1 MSTACFRFSSS
12 ALDLESLRTELA
24 DPTCGG
30 YSAFEGWVRNHNE
43 GREVRHLEY
52 EAFAELAIREGE
64 RIIAE
69 ACERFGVENA
79 RCVHRVGALALG
91 ELAVWVGV
99 SARHRDEA
107 FKACRYI
114 IDEVKHR
121 VPIWKKEHYVDGDSG
136 WVNCERCAAT
146 PVHADHGHAD
156 HVHAHHEHAHHAHT
170 HQGHAHHGHGHGHGH
185 AHQHVATHHHSVEA
199 PRVPDYSRQM
209 NLREVGAAGQARLR
223 AARVAVVGAGGLGVP
238 VLQYLA
244 GAGIGRLT
252 VIDGDRLEPSNL
264 HRQTWYALADCGSPK
279 AELAAAR
286 VRALNPDVDVHAHV
300 GRLDIENGATLLAH
314 HDLVIDCT
322 DNFATKFLIND
333 LAQSLGVP
341 AVFASVHQY
350 EGQLQVVDPT
360 RRSACLR
367 CLWPNATRDG
377 VVGNCAEAGVLGP
390 VPGVL
395 GGLQALEALK
405 ILLNLP
411 GRLGDELLTV
421 DLVGLS
427 TTRLRARRN
436 AACEARCEPS
446 TLALQRAARE
456 RRNAGSAP
464 LELEFDDLQS
474 ALAEGYS
481 LVDIREP
488 KEIDETPLETDAL
501 PVPMGELLAGRNLPP
516 DGRYLL
522 ICARGARSLGTARS
536 LRDRGLDN
544 VYSLK
549 GGALGLPERQ
559 GRI

>member
-1 MSTACFRFSSS
+1 MSPARFRFSSS
-12 ALDLESLRTELA
+12 ALDPESLRTELA

-30 YSAFEGWVRNHNE
+30 YTAFEGWVRNHNE

-52 EAFAELAIREGE
+52 EAFAELAVREGE

-69 ACERFGVENA
+69 ACERFGVDNA
-79 RCVHRVGALALG
+79 RCVHLVGDLALG

-146 PVHADHGHAD
+146 PAHADHGHAD
-156 HVHAHHEHAHHAHT
+156 HVHAHHEYAHHGHT
-170 HQGHAHHGHGHGHGH
+170 HHGHAHHGHEYHHSP
-185 AHQHVATHHHSVEA
+185 THHPSVEA

-223 AARVAVVGAGGLGVP
+223 AARVAVIGAGGLGVP

-252 VIDGDRLEPSNL
+252 LIDGDRLEPSNL
-264 HRQTWYALADCGSPK
+264 HRQTWYALADCGTPK

-286 VRALNPDVDVHAHV
+286 VRALNPDVDVYVHV
-300 GRLDIENGATLLAH
+300 GRLDIENSAALLAH
-314 HDLVIDCT
+314 HDLIIDCT

-367 CLWPNATRDG
+367 CLWPDATRDG

-436 AACEARCEPS
+436 SACEGRCEPS
-446 TLALQRAARE
+446 TLALQRAAHE
-456 RRNAGSAP
+456 RRDAGSTP

-488 KEIDETPLETDAL
+488 KEIDETPLEVSAL
-501 PVPMGELLAGRNLPP
+501 PVPMGELLAGRNLPSE
-516 DGRYLL
+516 GRYLL
-522 ICARGARSLGTARS
+522 ICARGARSLGTTRS
-536 LRDRGLDN
+536 LRDRGLRN

-549 GGALGLPERQ
+549 GGVLGLPERQ
-559 GRI
+559 GRT

>member
-1 MSTACFRFSSS
+1 MSSARFRFSSS
-12 ALDLESLRTELA
+12 ALDPESLRTELA

-30 YSAFEGWVRNHNE
+30 YAAFEGWVRNHNE

-52 EAFAELAIREGE
+52 EAFADLAVREGE

-69 ACERFGVENA
+69 ACARFGVDNA
-79 RCVHRVGALALG
+79 RCVHRVGDLALG

-136 WVNCERCAAT
+136 WVNCERCAAA
-146 PVHADHGHAD
+146 PGHLD
-156 HVHAHHEHAHHAHT
+156 PGHTHDHAHHNHAHPAHD
-170 HQGHAHHGHGHGHGH
+170 HDHSHSHR
-185 AHQHVATHHHSVEA
+185 HSVDT

-252 VIDGDRLEPSNL
+252 LIDGDRLEPSNL
-264 HRQTWYALADCGSPK
+264 HRQTWYALADCGTPK

-286 VRALNPDVDVHAHV
+286 VRALNPDVNVHAHV
-300 GRLDIENGATLLAH
+300 GRLDISNGATLLAH

-350 EGQLQVVDPT
+350 EGQLQVVDPR

-405 ILLNLP
+405 ILLDLP

-421 DLVGLS
+421 DLVGLA

-436 AACEARCEPS
+436 AACESRCEPS
-446 TLALQRAARE
+446 MLALQRAAHE
-456 RRNAGSAP
+456 RRDDGTTP
-464 LELEFDDLQS
+464 LELEFDDLHA
-474 ALAEGYS
+474 ALAEGYL

-488 KEIDETPLETDAL
+488 KEIDEMPLETDAL
-501 PVPMGELLAGRNLPP
+501 PVPMGELLAGRNLPSE
-516 DGRYLL
+516 GRYLL
-522 ICARGARSLGTARS
+522 ICARGSRSLGTARS

>member
-1 MSTACFRFSSS
+1 MSPVRFRFSSS
-12 ALDLESLRTELA
+12 ALDPESLRTELS

-30 YSAFEGWVRNHNE
+30 YTAFEGWVRNHNE

-52 EAFAELAIREGE
+52 EAFAELAVREGE

-69 ACERFGVENA
+69 ACERFGVDHA
-79 RCVHRVGALALG
+79 RCVHRVGDLALG

-136 WVNCERCAAT
+136 WVNCERCAGT
-146 PVHADHGHAD
+146 PAHADHASDDHA
-156 HVHAHHEHAHHAHT
+156 HSHSPHFHHEHSHHEHAHHAATT
-170 HQGHAHHGHGHGHGH
+170 HRQF
-185 AHQHVATHHHSVEA
+185 VEP

-252 VIDGDRLEPSNL
+252 LIDGDRLEPSNL
-264 HRQTWYALADCGSPK
+264 HRQTWYALADCGTPK

-286 VRALNPDVDVHAHV
+286 VRALNPDVDVHVHI

-360 RRSACLR
+360 RHSACLR

-405 ILLNLP
+405 IVLGLP

-436 AACEARCEPS
+436 AACDGGCEPS
-446 TLALQRAARE
+446 SLALQCAARE
-456 RRNAGSAP
+456 RRDASRAP

-488 KEIDETPLETDAL
+488 KEIDETPLETAAL

-516 DGRYLL
+516 EGRYLL

-536 LRDRGLDN
+536 LRDRGLEN

>member
-1 MSTACFRFSSS
+1 MNSARFRFSSS
-12 ALDLESLRTELA
+12 ALEPESLRTELA

-30 YSAFEGWVRNHNE
+30 YTAFEGWVRNHNE

-52 EAFAELAIREGE
+52 EAFAELAVREGE

-69 ACERFGVENA
+69 ACERFGVDNA
-79 RCVHRVGALALG
+79 RCVHRVGDLALG

-146 PVHADHGHAD
+146 PVHADPE
-156 HVHAHHEHAHHAHT
+156 HAHHEHAHHEHV
-170 HQGHAHHGHGHGHGH
+170 HHEHAHHGR
-185 AHQHVATHHHSVEA
+185 AHHPSPAHHTSVET

-252 VIDGDRLEPSNL
+252 LIDGDRLEPSNL
-264 HRQTWYALADCGSPK
+264 HRQTWYALADCGTPK
-279 AELAAAR
+279 SELDAAR
-286 VRALNPDVDVHAHV
+286 VRALNPDVDVHVHV

-367 CLWPNATRDG
+367 CLWPDATRDG

-411 GRLGDELLTV
+411 GRLGDELLMV
-421 DLVGLS
+421 DLVGLA

-436 AACEARCEPS
+436 AACEGRCEPS
-446 TLALQRAARE
+446 TLALQRAIHE
-456 RRNAGSAP
+456 RQDAGSTP
-464 LELEFDDLQS
+464 LELEFDDLQT
-474 ALAEGYS
+474 ALAAGYS

-488 KEIDETPLETDAL
+488 KEIDETPLEANAL

-516 DGRYLL
+516 EGRYLL

-559 GRI
+559 GRT

>member
-1 MSTACFRFSSS
+1 MSLARFRFSSS
-12 ALDLESLRTELA
+12 ALDPASLRSELA

-30 YSAFEGWVRNHNE
+30 YTAFEGWVRNHNE

-52 EAFAELAIREGE
+52 EAFAELAVREGE

-69 ACERFGVENA
+69 ACERFAVDNA
-79 RCVHRVGALALG
+79 RCVHRVGDLALG

-136 WVNCERCAAT
+136 WVNCERCATT
-146 PVHADHGHAD
+146 PAHAD
-156 HVHAHHEHAHHAHT
+156 HEHAHHAHA
-170 HQGHAHHGHGHGHGH
+170 HHAHEHRAYEHHGHAHHGHEPHRSP
-185 AHQHVATHHHSVEA
+185 THHTSVET

-223 AARVAVVGAGGLGVP
+223 AARIAVVGAGGLGVP

-252 VIDGDRLEPSNL
+252 LVDGDRLEPSNL
-264 HRQTWYALADCGSPK
+264 HRQTWYALADCGTPK
-279 AELAAAR
+279 ADLAAAR
-286 VRALNPDVDVHAHV
+286 VRALNPDVDVHVHV
-300 GRLDIENGATLLAH
+300 GRLDIENGAALLAH
-314 HDLVIDCT
+314 HDLIIDCT

-367 CLWPNATRDG
+367 CLWPDATRDG

-405 ILLNLP
+405 IVLGLP

-436 AACEARCEPS
+436 VACEGRCEPS
-446 TLALQRAARE
+446 TLALQRADQE
-456 RRNAGSAP
+456 RRDALSTP

-488 KEIDETPLETDAL
+488 KEIDETPLEASAL

-516 DGRYLL
+516 EGRYLL

-536 LRDRGLDN
+536 LRDRGLEN

-559 GRI
+559 GRT

>member
-1 MSTACFRFSSS
+1 MSPARFRFSSS
-12 ALDLESLRTELA
+12 ALDPESLRTELA

-30 YSAFEGWVRNHNE
+30 YTAFEGWVRNHNE

-52 EAFAELAIREGE
+52 EAFAELAVREGE
-64 RIIAE
+64 RIIGE
-69 ACERFGVENA
+69 ACERFGVDNA
-79 RCVHRVGALALG
+79 RCVHRVGDLALG

-146 PVHADHGHAD
+146 PAHADSGHTHD
-156 HVHAHHEHAHHAHT
+156 HAHHDHAHHDHAPHD
-170 HQGHAHHGHGHGHGH
+170 HAHHGYE
-185 AHQHVATHHHSVEA
+185 HHHSPTHHPSVET
-199 PRVPDYSRQM
+199 PRIPDYSRQM

-252 VIDGDRLEPSNL
+252 LIDGDRLEPSNL
-264 HRQTWYALADCGSPK
+264 HRQTWYALADCGTPK

-300 GRLDIENGATLLAH
+300 GRLDIENGAALLAH

-350 EGQLQVVDPT
+350 EGQLQVVDP
-360 RRSACLR
+360 RLRSACLR
-367 CLWPNATRDG
+367 CLWPNATHDG

-446 TLALQRAARE
+446 MLALQDALEE
-456 RRNAGSAP
+456 RRDAASAAP
-464 LELEFDDLQS
+464 LELEFDDLQT

-516 DGRYLL
+516 EGRYLL
-522 ICARGARSLGTARS
+522 ICARGSRSLGTARS
-536 LRDRGLDN
+536 LRDRGLDK

-559 GRI
+559 GRT

>member
-1 MSTACFRFSSS
+1 MSLARFRFSSS
-12 ALDLESLRTELA
+12 ALDPESLRSELA

-30 YSAFEGWVRNHNE
+30 YTAFEGWVRNHNE

-52 EAFAELAIREGE
+52 EAFAELAVREGE

-69 ACERFGVENA
+69 ACERFAVDNA
-79 RCVHRVGALALG
+79 RCVHRVGDLVLG

-136 WVNCERCAAT
+136 WVNCERCATT
-146 PVHADHGHAD
+146 PAHADP
-156 HVHAHHEHAHHAHT
+156 EHAHHVHG
-170 HQGHAHHGHGHGHGH
+170 HHAHEPHRSP
-185 AHQHVATHHHSVEA
+185 THHTSVET

-223 AARVAVVGAGGLGVP
+223 AARIAVVGAGGLGVP

-252 VIDGDRLEPSNL
+252 LVDGDRLEPSNL
-264 HRQTWYALADCGSPK
+264 HRQTWYALADCGTPK
-279 AELAAAR
+279 ADLAAAR
-286 VRALNPDVDVHAHV
+286 VRALNPDVDVHVHV

-314 HDLVIDCT
+314 HDLIIDCT

-367 CLWPNATRDG
+367 CLWPDATRDG

-405 ILLNLP
+405 IVLGLP

-436 AACEARCEPS
+436 VACEGRCEPS
-446 TLALQRAARE
+446 TLALQRADQE
-456 RRNAGSAP
+456 RRDALSTP

-488 KEIDETPLETDAL
+488 KEIDETPLEASAL

-516 DGRYLL
+516 EGRYLL

-536 LRDRGLDN
+536 LRDRGLEN

-559 GRI
+559 GRT

>member
-1 MSTACFRFSSS
+1 MSSARFRFSSS
-12 ALDLESLRTELA
+12 ALDPESLRTELA

-30 YSAFEGWVRNHNE
+30 YAAFEGWVRNHNE

-52 EAFAELAIREGE
+52 EAFADLAVREGE

-69 ACERFGVENA
+69 ACARFGVDNA
-79 RCVHRVGALALG
+79 RCVHRVGDLALG

-136 WVNCERCAAT
+136 WVNCERCAAA
-146 PVHADHGHAD
+146 PGHAD
-156 HVHAHHEHAHHAHT
+156 PGHT
-170 HQGHAHHGHGHGHGH
+170 HDHAHHGHAHPAHDHDHGHSH
-185 AHQHVATHHHSVEA
+185 RHSVDT
-199 PRVPDYSRQM
+199 PRVTDYSRQM

-252 VIDGDRLEPSNL
+252 LIDGDRLEPSNL
-264 HRQTWYALADCGSPK
+264 HRQTWYALADCGTPK

-286 VRALNPDVDVHAHV
+286 VRALNPDVNVHAHV
-300 GRLDIENGATLLAH
+300 GRLDISNGVTLLAH

-350 EGQLQVVDPT
+350 EGQLQVVDP
-360 RRSACLR
+360 RQRSACLR

-405 ILLNLP
+405 ILLDLP

-421 DLVGLS
+421 DLVGLA

-436 AACEARCEPS
+436 VACESRCEPS
-446 TLALQRAARE
+446 MLALQRTANE
-456 RRNAGSAP
+456 RRDDGTTP
-464 LELEFDDLQS
+464 LELEFDDLHA

-488 KEIDETPLETDAL
+488 KEIDEMPLETDAL

-516 DGRYLL
+516 EGRYLL
-522 ICARGARSLGTARS
+522 ICARGSRSLGTARS

>member
-1 MSTACFRFSSS
+1 MSPARFRFSSS
-12 ALDLESLRTELA
+12 ALDPESLRTELA

-30 YSAFEGWVRNHNE
+30 YTAFEGWVRNHNE

-52 EAFAELAIREGE
+52 EAFAELAVREGE
-64 RIIAE
+64 RIIGE
-69 ACERFGVENA
+69 ACERFGVDNA
-79 RCVHRVGALALG
+79 RCVHRVGDLALG

-146 PVHADHGHAD
+146 PAHADSGHTHD
-156 HVHAHHEHAHHAHT
+156 HAHHDHAPHD
-170 HQGHAHHGHGHGHGH
+170 HAHHGHTHHGYE
-185 AHQHVATHHHSVEA
+185 HHHSPTHHPSVET
-199 PRVPDYSRQM
+199 PRIPDYSRQM

-252 VIDGDRLEPSNL
+252 LIDGDRLEPSNL
-264 HRQTWYALADCGSPK
+264 HRQTWYALADCGTPK

-300 GRLDIENGATLLAH
+300 GRLDIENGAALLAH

-350 EGQLQVVDPT
+350 EGQLQVVDP
-360 RRSACLR
+360 RLRSACLR
-367 CLWPNATRDG
+367 CLWPNATHDG

-446 TLALQRAARE
+446 MLALQDALEE
-456 RRNAGSAP
+456 RRDAASAAP
-464 LELEFDDLQS
+464 LELEFDDLQT

-516 DGRYLL
+516 EGRYLL
-522 ICARGARSLGTARS
+522 ICARGSRSLGTARS
-536 LRDRGLDN
+536 LRDRGLDK

-559 GRI
+559 GRT

>member
-1 MSTACFRFSSS
+1 MNSARFRFSSS
-12 ALDLESLRTELA
+12 ALEPESLRTELA

-30 YSAFEGWVRNHNE
+30 YTAFEGWVRNHNE

-52 EAFAELAIREGE
+52 EAFAELAVREGE

-69 ACERFGVENA
+69 ACERFGVDNA
-79 RCVHRVGALALG
+79 RCVHRVGDLALG

-146 PVHADHGHAD
+146 PVHADPE
-156 HVHAHHEHAHHAHT
+156 HAHHEHAHHEHV
-170 HQGHAHHGHGHGHGH
+170 HHEHAHHGH
-185 AHQHVATHHHSVEA
+185 AHHPSPAHHTSVET

-252 VIDGDRLEPSNL
+252 LIDGDRLEPSNL
-264 HRQTWYALADCGSPK
+264 HRQTWYALADCGTPK

-286 VRALNPDVDVHAHV
+286 VRALNPDVDVHVHV

-367 CLWPNATRDG
+367 CLWPDATRDG

-411 GRLGDELLTV
+411 GRLGDELLMV
-421 DLVGLS
+421 DLVGLA

-436 AACEARCEPS
+436 AACEGRCEPS
-446 TLALQRAARE
+446 TLALQRAIHE
-456 RRNAGSAP
+456 RQDAGSTP
-464 LELEFDDLQS
+464 LELEFDDLQT
-474 ALAEGYS
+474 ALAAGYS

-488 KEIDETPLETDAL
+488 KEIDETPLEANAL

-516 DGRYLL
+516 EARYLL

-559 GRI
+559 GRT

>member
-1 MSTACFRFSSS
+1 MNSARFRFSSS
-12 ALDLESLRTELA
+12 ALDPESLRTELA

-30 YSAFEGWVRNHNE
+30 YTAFEGWVRNHNE

-64 RIIAE
+64 RIIDE
-69 ACERFGVENA
+69 ACARFGVDSA
-79 RCVHRVGALALG
+79 RCVHRVGDLALG

-146 PVHADHGHAD
+146 PAHAAHEHADHEHADHG
-156 HVHAHHEHAHHAHT
+156 HAHHEHAHHG
-170 HQGHAHHGHGHGHGH
+170 HQHHHGP
-185 AHQHVATHHHSVEA
+185 AHRHTVET

-252 VIDGDRLEPSNL
+252 LIDGDRLEPSNL
-264 HRQTWYALADCGSPK
+264 HRQTWYALADCGTPK

-286 VRALNPDVDVHAHV
+286 VRALNPDVDVHLHV

-322 DNFATKFLIND
+322 DNFATKFLTND

-421 DLVGLS
+421 DLVGLA

-436 AACEARCEPS
+436 AACEGRCEPS
-446 TLALQRAARE
+446 RIALQRTIDE
-456 RRNAGSAP
+456 RRDAASVSS
-464 LELEFDDLQS
+464 LELEFDDLQT

-481 LVDIREP
+481 LVDIRES
-488 KEIDETPLETDAL
+488 KEIDESPLETRVL
-501 PVPMGELLAGRNLPP
+501 CVPMGELLAGRNLPP
-516 DGRYLL
+516 EGRYLL
-522 ICARGARSLGTARS
+522 ICARGARSLGTVRS
-536 LRDRGLDN
+536 LRDRGLVN

>member
-1 MSTACFRFSSS
+1 MSLARFRFSSS
-12 ALDLESLRTELA
+12 ALDPESLRSELA

-30 YSAFEGWVRNHNE
+30 YTAFEGWVRNHNE

-52 EAFAELAIREGE
+52 EAFAELAVREGE

-69 ACERFGVENA
+69 ACERFAVDNA
-79 RCVHRVGALALG
+79 RCVHRVGDLALG

-136 WVNCERCAAT
+136 WVNCERCATT
-146 PVHADHGHAD
+146 PAHADP
-156 HVHAHHEHAHHAHT
+156 EHAHHAHA
-170 HQGHAHHGHGHGHGH
+170 HHAHEHHGHAHHGHEPHRSP
-185 AHQHVATHHHSVEA
+185 THHTSVET

-223 AARVAVVGAGGLGVP
+223 AARIAVVGAGGLGVP

-252 VIDGDRLEPSNL
+252 LVDGDRLEPSNL
-264 HRQTWYALADCGSPK
+264 HRQTWYALADCGTPK
-279 AELAAAR
+279 ADLAAAR
-286 VRALNPDVDVHAHV
+286 VRALNPDVDVHVHV
-300 GRLDIENGATLLAH
+300 GRLDIENGAALLAH
-314 HDLVIDCT
+314 HDLIIDCT

-367 CLWPNATRDG
+367 CLWPDATRDG
-377 VVGNCAEAGVLGP
+377 VVGNCTEAGVLGP

-405 ILLNLP
+405 IVLGLP

-436 AACEARCEPS
+436 VACEGRCEPS
-446 TLALQRAARE
+446 TLALQRADQE
-456 RRNAGSAP
+456 RRDALSTP

-488 KEIDETPLETDAL
+488 KEIDETPLEASAL

-516 DGRYLL
+516 EGRYLL

-536 LRDRGLDN
+536 LRDRGLEN

-559 GRI
+559 GRT

>member
-1 MSTACFRFSSS
+1 MNSARFRFSSS
-12 ALDLESLRTELA
+12 ALDPESLRTELA

-30 YSAFEGWVRNHNE
+30 YTAFEGWVRNHNE

-52 EAFAELAIREGE
+52 EAFAELAVREGE

-69 ACERFGVENA
+69 ACERFGVGNA
-79 RCVHRVGALALG
+79 RCVHRVGDLALG

-146 PVHADHGHAD
+146 PAHADHGYAD
-156 HVHAHHEHAHHAHT
+156 HVHAHHEHAHHGHT
-170 HQGHAHHGHGHGHGH
+170 HQGHAHHGH
-185 AHQHVATHHHSVEA
+185 AHHHSPTHHPSVET
-199 PRVPDYSRQM
+199 PQVPDYSRQM

-252 VIDGDRLEPSNL
+252 LIDGDRLEPSNL
-264 HRQTWYALADCGSPK
+264 HRQTWYALADCGTPK

-286 VRALNPDVDVHAHV
+286 VRALNPDVDVNAHV
-300 GRLDIENGATLLAH
+300 GRLDIENGAALLAH

-360 RRSACLR
+360 RRGACLR

-377 VVGNCAEAGVLGP
+377 IVGNCAEAGVLGP

-436 AACEARCEPS
+436 TACESRCEPS
-446 TLALQRAARE
+446 MLALQGALEE
-456 RRNAGSAP
+456 RRGAESAAP

-488 KEIDETPLETDAL
+488 KEIDETPLEASAL

-516 DGRYLL
+516 EGRYLL

-536 LRDRGLDN
+536 LRDRGLEN

-559 GRI
+559 GRT

>member
-1 MSTACFRFSSS
+1 MSSSRFRFSSS
-12 ALDLESLRTELA
+12 ALDPNALRTELA

-30 YSAFEGWVRNHNE
+30 YAAFEGWVRNHNE

-52 EAFAELAIREGE
+52 EAFAELAVREGE

-69 ACERFGVENA
+69 ACKEFGVDNA
-79 RCVHRVGALALG
+79 RCVHRVGDLALG

-121 VPIWKKEHYVDGDSG
+121 VPIWKKEHYADGNSG

-146 PVHADHGHAD
+146 PAHAHVHDHDHAHDHAHD
-156 HVHAHHEHAHHAHT
+156 HVHAHREPA
-170 HQGHAHHGHGHGHGH
+170 
-185 AHQHVATHHHSVEA
+185 A
-199 PRVPDYSRQM
+199 PSLVPDYSRQM

-223 AARVAVVGAGGLGVP
+223 ASRVAVVGAGGLGVP
-238 VLQYLA
+238 VLQYLG

-252 VIDGDRLEPSNL
+252 LIDGDRLEPSNL
-264 HRQTWYALADCGSPK
+264 HRQTWYALADCGAPK

-286 VRALNPDVDVHAHV
+286 VRALNPDVDVHVHV
-300 GRLDIENGATLLAH
+300 RRLDVENGATLLAH
-314 HDLVIDCT
+314 HDLIIDCT
-322 DNFATKFLIND
+322 DNFTTKFLIND
-333 LAQSLGVP
+333 LAHSLDIP

-350 EGQLQVVDPT
+350 EGQLQVVDPAQ
-360 RRSACLR
+360 RSACLR

-405 ILLNLP
+405 ILLDLP
-411 GRLGDELLTV
+411 GRLGDELLMV
-421 DLVGLS
+421 DLIGLG

-446 TLALQRAARE
+446 IRALQLSLDE
-456 RRNAGSAP
+456 RRDTTTATP
-464 LELEFDDLQS
+464 LELEFDDLR
-474 ALAEGYS
+474 LAIHQGYA

-488 KEIDETPLETDAL
+488 KEIEQSPLEVTAL
-501 PVPMGELLAGRNLPP
+501 PVPMGELLAGRNLPTE
-516 DGRYLL
+516 GRYLL
-522 ICARGARSLGTARS
+522 ICARGARSLGTTRS
-536 LRDRGLDN
+536 LRDRGLTN

-559 GRI
+559 GRT

>member
-1 MSTACFRFSSS
+1 MSPARFRFSSS
-12 ALDLESLRTELA
+12 ALDPESLRSELA

-30 YSAFEGWVRNHNE
+30 YTAFEGWVRNHNE

-52 EAFAELAIREGE
+52 EAFAELAVREGE

-69 ACERFGVENA
+69 ACERFGVDNA
-79 RCVHRVGALALG
+79 RCVHRVGDLALG

-136 WVNCERCAAT
+136 WVNCERCATT
-146 PVHADHGHAD
+146 PAHADP
-156 HVHAHHEHAHHAHT
+156 EHAHHAHS
-170 HQGHAHHGHGHGHGH
+170 HHAHEHHGHAHHGHEPHRSP
-185 AHQHVATHHHSVEA
+185 THHASVET

-223 AARVAVVGAGGLGVP
+223 AARIAVVGAGGLGVP

-252 VIDGDRLEPSNL
+252 LVDGDRLEPSNL
-264 HRQTWYALADCGSPK
+264 HRQTWYALADCGTPK
-279 AELAAAR
+279 ADLAAAR
-286 VRALNPDVDVHAHV
+286 VRALNPDVEVHVHV

-314 HDLVIDCT
+314 HDLIIDCT

-367 CLWPNATRDG
+367 CLWPDATRDG
-377 VVGNCAEAGVLGP
+377 VVGNCAESGVLGP

-405 ILLNLP
+405 IVLGLP

-436 AACEARCEPS
+436 VACEGRCEPS
-446 TLALQRAARE
+446 TLALQRAAQE
-456 RRNAGSAP
+456 RRDALSTP

-488 KEIDETPLETDAL
+488 KEIDETPLEASAL

-516 DGRYLL
+516 EGRYLL

-536 LRDRGLDN
+536 LRDRGLEN

-559 GRI
+559 GRT

>member
-1 MSTACFRFSSS
+1 MNSARFRFSSS
-12 ALDLESLRTELA
+12 ALEPESLRTELA

-30 YSAFEGWVRNHNE
+30 YTAFEGWVRNHNE

-52 EAFAELAIREGE
+52 EAFAELAVREGE

-69 ACERFGVENA
+69 ACERFGVDNA
-79 RCVHRVGALALG
+79 RCVHRVGDLALG

-146 PVHADHGHAD
+146 PVHADP
-156 HVHAHHEHAHHAHT
+156 EHAHHAHA
-170 HQGHAHHGHGHGHGH
+170 HHAHEHHGHAHHGHEPHRSP
-185 AHQHVATHHHSVEA
+185 THHTSVET

-223 AARVAVVGAGGLGVP
+223 AARIAVVGAGGLGVP

-252 VIDGDRLEPSNL
+252 LVDGDRLEPSNL
-264 HRQTWYALADCGSPK
+264 HRQTWYALADCGTPK
-279 AELAAAR
+279 ADLAAAR
-286 VRALNPDVDVHAHV
+286 VRALNPDVDVHVHV

-367 CLWPNATRDG
+367 CLWPDATRDG

-411 GRLGDELLTV
+411 GRLGDELLMV
-421 DLVGLS
+421 DLVGLA

-436 AACEARCEPS
+436 AACEGRCEPS
-446 TLALQRAARE
+446 TLALQRAIHE
-456 RRNAGSAP
+456 RQDAGSTP
-464 LELEFDDLQS
+464 LELEFDDLQT
-474 ALAEGYS
+474 ALAAGYS

-488 KEIDETPLETDAL
+488 KEIDETPLEANAL

-516 DGRYLL
+516 EARYLL

-559 GRI
+559 GRT

>member
-1 MSTACFRFSSS
+1 MTDSMRFRFSSS
-12 ALDLESLRTELA
+12 GLNTESLRAELV

-30 YSAFEGWVRNHNE
+30 YAAFEGWVRNHNE
-43 GREVRHLEY
+43 GREVRRLEY
-52 EAFAELAIREGE
+52 EAFTELAVREGE

-69 ACERFGVENA
+69 ACARFGVENA
-79 RCVHRVGALALG
+79 RCVHRIGDLALG

-107 FKACRYI
+107 FRACRYI

-146 PVHADHGHAD
+146 PD
-156 HVHAHHEHAHHAHT
+156 HAHHDHSHHDHAHHD
-170 HQGHAHHGHGHGHGH
+170 HAHHDH
-185 AHQHVATHHHSVEA
+185 APAA
-199 PRVPDYSRQM
+199 RVPDYSRQM

-223 AARVAVVGAGGLGVP
+223 AARIAVVGAGGLGVP

-252 VIDGDRLEPSNL
+252 LIDGDHLEPSNL
-264 HRQTWYALADCGSPK
+264 HRQTWYALADCGKPK

-286 VRALNPDVDVHAHV
+286 VRALNPDVDVHVHV
-300 GRLDIENGATLLAH
+300 GRLNAENGTRLLAE

-333 LAQSLGVP
+333 LAQSLGLP

-350 EGQLQVVDPT
+350 EGQLQIVDPT

-367 CLWPNATRDG
+367 CLWPQATRDG
-377 VVGNCAEAGVLGP
+377 IVGNCAEAGVLGP
-390 VPGVL
+390 VPGTL
-395 GGLQALEALK
+395 GSLQALEALK
-405 ILLNLP
+405 IVLDLP

-421 DLVGLS
+421 DLLNLS
-427 TTRLRARRN
+427 TSRLRARRR
-436 AACEARCEPS
+436 AGCEGRCEPS
-446 TLALQRAARE
+446 LGALQAALDDAR
-456 RRNAGSAP
+456 SAATTS
-464 LELEFDDLQS
+464 LELEFDDLQT
-474 ALAEGYS
+474 AVAEGYS

-488 KEIDETPLETDAL
+488 KEIADLPLDTQAL
-501 PVPMGELLAGRNLPP
+501 PLPMGELLAGRNLPTE
-516 DGRYLL
+516 GRYLL
-522 ICARGARSLGTARS
+522 VCARGARSLGTVRS
-536 LRDRGLDN
+536 LRDRGMQN

-549 GGALGLPERQ
+549 GGALGLPVRQ

>member
-1 MSTACFRFSSS
+1 MSPARFRFSSS
-12 ALDLESLRTELA
+12 ALDPESLRTELA

-30 YSAFEGWVRNHNE
+30 YTAFEGWVRNHNE

-52 EAFAELAIREGE
+52 EAFAELAVREGE

-69 ACERFGVENA
+69 ACERFGVDNA
-79 RCVHRVGALALG
+79 RCVHLVGDLALG

-146 PVHADHGHAD
+146 PAHADHGHAD
-156 HVHAHHEHAHHAHT
+156 HVHAHHEYAHHGHT
-170 HQGHAHHGHGHGHGH
+170 HHGHAHHGHEYHHSP
-185 AHQHVATHHHSVEA
+185 THHPSVEA

-223 AARVAVVGAGGLGVP
+223 AARVAVIGAGGLGVP

-252 VIDGDRLEPSNL
+252 LIDGDRLEPSNL
-264 HRQTWYALADCGSPK
+264 HRQTWYALADCGTPK

-286 VRALNPDVDVHAHV
+286 VRALNPDVDVHVHV
-300 GRLDIENGATLLAH
+300 GRLDIENSAALLAH
-314 HDLVIDCT
+314 HDLIIDCT

-367 CLWPNATRDG
+367 CLWPDATRDG

-436 AACEARCEPS
+436 SACEGRCEPS
-446 TLALQRAARE
+446 TLALQRAAHE
-456 RRNAGSAP
+456 RRDAGSTP

-488 KEIDETPLETDAL
+488 KEIDETPLEVSAL
-501 PVPMGELLAGRNLPP
+501 PVPMGELLAGRNLPSE
-516 DGRYLL
+516 GRYLL
-522 ICARGARSLGTARS
+522 ICARGARSLGTTRS
-536 LRDRGLDN
+536 LRDRGLRN

-549 GGALGLPERQ
+549 GGVLGLPERQ
-559 GRI
+559 GRT

>member
-1 MSTACFRFSSS
+1 MSSARFRFSSS
-12 ALDLESLRTELA
+12 ALDPESLRTELA

-30 YSAFEGWVRNHNE
+30 YAAFEGWVRNHNE

-52 EAFAELAIREGE
+52 EAFADLAVREGE

-69 ACERFGVENA
+69 ACARFGVDNA
-79 RCVHRVGALALG
+79 RCVHRVGDLALG

-136 WVNCERCAAT
+136 WVNCERCAAA
-146 PVHADHGHAD
+146 PGHLD
-156 HVHAHHEHAHHAHT
+156 PGHTHDHAHHNHAHPAHD
-170 HQGHAHHGHGHGHGH
+170 HDHSHSHR
-185 AHQHVATHHHSVEA
+185 HSVDT

-252 VIDGDRLEPSNL
+252 LIDGDRLEPSNL
-264 HRQTWYALADCGSPK
+264 HRQTWYALADCGTPK

-286 VRALNPDVDVHAHV
+286 VRALNPDVNVHAHV
-300 GRLDIENGATLLAH
+300 GRLDISNGATLLAH

-350 EGQLQVVDPT
+350 EGQLQVVDPR

-405 ILLNLP
+405 ILLDLP

-421 DLVGLS
+421 DLVGLA

-436 AACEARCEPS
+436 AACESRCEPS
-446 TLALQRAARE
+446 MLALQRAAHE
-456 RRNAGSAP
+456 RRDDGTTP
-464 LELEFDDLQS
+464 LELEFDDLHA
-474 ALAEGYS
+474 ALAEGYL

-488 KEIDETPLETDAL
+488 KEIDEMPLETDAL

-516 DGRYLL
+516 EGRYLL
-522 ICARGARSLGTARS
+522 ICARGSRSLGTARS

-549 GGALGLPERQ
+549 GGALGLPERH